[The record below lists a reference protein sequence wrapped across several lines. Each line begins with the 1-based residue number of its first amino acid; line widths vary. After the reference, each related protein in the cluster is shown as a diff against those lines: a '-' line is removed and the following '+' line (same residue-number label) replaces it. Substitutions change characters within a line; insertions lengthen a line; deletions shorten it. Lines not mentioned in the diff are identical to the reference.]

1 MMGRNIKMAAVA
13 FTAIITLTGCGTKLY
28 DMTDEEQGL
37 IANYSAYVV
46 AKHNIYQQ
54 DGMTNA
60 TEKRGD
66 MEDADDTEKVDEAS
80 PDNSL
85 SQDNKTSEAGNDKSS
100 NSQKEPSATQ
110 EKKVSLAEA
119 TGYGSLEITYDGVNE
134 SDVYNEGSYYSIT
147 AGSGNTFAVMKF
159 TLKNPT
165 DEDINVD
172 MFGNART
179 YKATFPDGKEYTE
192 KVDEASPDNSLS
204 QDNKTSEAGND
215 KSSNSQK
222 EPSATQEKKVSLAEA
237 TGYGSLEIT
246 YDGVNESDVYN
257 EGSYYSITAG
267 SGNTFAVM
275 KFTLKNPTDEDINV
289 DMFGNARTYKA
300 TFPDG
305 KEYTA
310 EGTFLTYSLNTF
322 QGTVKAHDAVDVVLL
337 FKIPQGTACDNIKMS
352 VIKDNEKSLIEL

>member
-1 MMGRNIKMAAVA
+1 MTGRNIKMAAVA
-13 FTAIITLTGCGTKLY
+13 FTAIITLTGCGTQLY
-28 DMTDEEQGL
+28 DMTDAEQSL

-60 TEKRGD
+60 TED
-66 MEDADDTEKVDEAS
+66 TEDTEKVDEVS
-80 PDNSL
+80 PDNSH

-100 NSQKEPSATQ
+100 NSQKEPAASQ

-119 TGYGSLEITYDGVNE
+119 TGYGSLDITYNGATE
-134 SDVYNEGSYYSIT
+134 SDVYNEGSYYSMT

-165 DEDINVD
+165 
-172 MFGNART
+172 G
-179 YKATFPDGKEYTE
+179 
-192 KVDEASPDNSLS
+192 
-204 QDNKTSEAGND
+204 
-215 KSSNSQK
+215 
-222 EPSATQEKKVSLAEA
+222 
-237 TGYGSLEIT
+237 
-246 YDGVNESDVYN
+246 
-257 EGSYYSITAG
+257 
-267 SGNTFAVM
+267 
-275 KFTLKNPTDEDINV
+275 EDINV

-322 QGTVKAHDAVDVVLL
+322 QGTVKAHDTVDVVLL

>member
-1 MMGRNIKMAAVA
+1 MTGRNIKMAAVA
-13 FTAIITLTGCGTKLY
+13 FTAIITLTGCGTQLY
-28 DMTDEEQGL
+28 DMTDAEQSL

-60 TEKRGD
+60 TED
-66 MEDADDTEKVDEAS
+66 TEDIEKVDEGS
-80 PDNSL
+80 PDNSH

-100 NSQKEPSATQ
+100 NSQKEPAASQ

-119 TGYGSLEITYDGVNE
+119 TGYGSLDITYNGATE
-134 SDVYNEGSYYSIT
+134 SDVYNEGSYYSMT
-147 AGSGNTFAVMKF
+147 AGSGNTFAIMKF

-165 DEDINVD
+165 
-172 MFGNART
+172 G
-179 YKATFPDGKEYTE
+179 
-192 KVDEASPDNSLS
+192 
-204 QDNKTSEAGND
+204 
-215 KSSNSQK
+215 
-222 EPSATQEKKVSLAEA
+222 
-237 TGYGSLEIT
+237 
-246 YDGVNESDVYN
+246 
-257 EGSYYSITAG
+257 
-267 SGNTFAVM
+267 
-275 KFTLKNPTDEDINV
+275 EDINV

-322 QGTVKAHDAVDVVLL
+322 QGTVKAGGSVDVVLL
-337 FKIPQGTACDNIKMS
+337 FKIPQGTACDNITMS

>member
-28 DMTDEEQGL
+28 DMTDAEQGL

-134 SDVYNEGSYYSIT
+134 SDVYNE
-147 AGSGNTFAVMKF
+147 
-159 TLKNPT
+159 L
-165 DEDINVD
+165 
-172 MFGNART
+172 
-179 YKATFPDGKEYTE
+179 
-192 KVDEASPDNSLS
+192 
-204 QDNKTSEAGND
+204 
-215 KSSNSQK
+215 
-222 EPSATQEKKVSLAEA
+222 
-237 TGYGSLEIT
+237 
-246 YDGVNESDVYN
+246 
-257 EGSYYSITAG
+257 
-267 SGNTFAVM
+267 
-275 KFTLKNPTDEDINV
+275 
-289 DMFGNARTYKA
+289 
-300 TFPDG
+300 
-305 KEYTA
+305 
-310 EGTFLTYSLNTF
+310 
-322 QGTVKAHDAVDVVLL
+322 
-337 FKIPQGTACDNIKMS
+337 
-352 VIKDNEKSLIEL
+352 SLIHI

>member
-1 MMGRNIKMAAVA
+1 MTGRNIKMAAVA
-13 FTAIITLTGCGTKLY
+13 FTAIITLTGCGTQLY
-28 DMTDEEQGL
+28 DMTDAEQSL

-60 TEKRGD
+60 TED
-66 MEDADDTEKVDEAS
+66 TEDTEKVDEGS
-80 PDNSL
+80 PDNSH

-100 NSQKEPSATQ
+100 NSQKEPAASQ

-119 TGYGSLEITYDGVNE
+119 TGYGSLDITYNGATE
-134 SDVYNEGSYYSIT
+134 SDVYNEGSYYSMT
-147 AGSGNTFAVMKF
+147 AGSGNTFAIMKF

-165 DEDINVD
+165 
-172 MFGNART
+172 G
-179 YKATFPDGKEYTE
+179 
-192 KVDEASPDNSLS
+192 
-204 QDNKTSEAGND
+204 
-215 KSSNSQK
+215 
-222 EPSATQEKKVSLAEA
+222 
-237 TGYGSLEIT
+237 
-246 YDGVNESDVYN
+246 
-257 EGSYYSITAG
+257 
-267 SGNTFAVM
+267 
-275 KFTLKNPTDEDINV
+275 EDINV

-322 QGTVKAHDAVDVVLL
+322 QGTVKAGSSVDVVLL
-337 FKIPQGTACDNIKMS
+337 FKIPQGTACDNITMS

>member
-1 MMGRNIKMAAVA
+1 MTGRNIKMAAVA
-13 FTAIITLTGCGTKLY
+13 FTAIITLTGCGTQLY
-28 DMTDEEQGL
+28 DMTDAEQSL

-60 TEKRGD
+60 TED
-66 MEDADDTEKVDEAS
+66 TEDTEKVDEVS
-80 PDNSL
+80 PDNSH

-100 NSQKEPSATQ
+100 NSQKEPAASQ

-119 TGYGSLEITYDGVNE
+119 TGYGSLDITYNGATE
-134 SDVYNEGSYYSIT
+134 SDVYNEGSYYSMT

-165 DEDINVD
+165 GEDINVD

-179 YKATFPDGKEYTE
+179 YKA
-192 KVDEASPDNSLS
+192 N
-204 QDNKTSEAGND
+204 
-215 KSSNSQK
+215 
-222 EPSATQEKKVSLAEA
+222 
-237 TGYGSLEIT
+237 
-246 YDGVNESDVYN
+246 
-257 EGSYYSITAG
+257 
-267 SGNTFAVM
+267 
-275 KFTLKNPTDEDINV
+275 
-289 DMFGNARTYKA
+289 
-300 TFPDG
+300 FPDG

-322 QGTVKAHDAVDVVLL
+322 QGTVKAGGSVDVVLL
-337 FKIPQGTACDNIKMS
+337 FKIPQGTACDNITMS

>member
-1 MMGRNIKMAAVA
+1 MTGRNIKMAAVA

-28 DMTDEEQGL
+28 DMTDAEQSL

-60 TEKRGD
+60 TENT
-66 MEDADDTEKVDEAS
+66 EDTEKVDEVS
-80 PDNSL
+80 PDNSH

-100 NSQKEPSATQ
+100 NSQKEPAASQ

-119 TGYGSLEITYDGVNE
+119 TGYGSLDITYNGATE
-134 SDVYNEGSYYSIT
+134 SDVYNEGSYYSMT

-165 DEDINVD
+165 GEDINVD
-172 MFGNART
+172 
-179 YKATFPDGKEYTE
+179 
-192 KVDEASPDNSLS
+192 L
-204 QDNKTSEAGND
+204 
-215 KSSNSQK
+215 
-222 EPSATQEKKVSLAEA
+222 
-237 TGYGSLEIT
+237 
-246 YDGVNESDVYN
+246 
-257 EGSYYSITAG
+257 
-267 SGNTFAVM
+267 
-275 KFTLKNPTDEDINV
+275 
-289 DMFGNARTYKA
+289 FGNARTYKA

-322 QGTVKAHDAVDVVLL
+322 QGTVKAGGAVDVVLL
-337 FKIPQGTACDNIKMS
+337 FKIPQGTACDNITMS

>member
-134 SDVYNEGSYYSIT
+134 SDRACGRL
-147 AGSGNTFAVMKF
+147 AG
-159 TLKNPT
+159 L
-165 DEDINVD
+165 
-172 MFGNART
+172 R
-179 YKATFPDGKEYTE
+179 
-192 KVDEASPDNSLS
+192 
-204 QDNKTSEAGND
+204 AG
-215 KSSNSQK
+215 Q
-222 EPSATQEKKVSLAEA
+222 PA
-237 TGYGSLEIT
+237 
-246 YDGVNESDVYN
+246 
-257 EGSYYSITAG
+257 
-267 SGNTFAVM
+267 
-275 KFTLKNPTDEDINV
+275 
-289 DMFGNARTYKA
+289 
-300 TFPDG
+300 
-305 KEYTA
+305 
-310 EGTFLTYSLNTF
+310 
-322 QGTVKAHDAVDVVLL
+322 GTVVPAFRRQEPHRTLCGHGRM
-337 FKIPQGTACDNIKMS
+337 PQLGS
-352 VIKDNEKSLIEL
+352 

>member
-172 MFGNART
+172 MFGNAR
-179 YKATFPDGKEYTE
+179 
-192 KVDEASPDNSLS
+192 
-204 QDNKTSEAGND
+204 
-215 KSSNSQK
+215 
-222 EPSATQEKKVSLAEA
+222 
-237 TGYGSLEIT
+237 
-246 YDGVNESDVYN
+246 
-257 EGSYYSITAG
+257 
-267 SGNTFAVM
+267 
-275 KFTLKNPTDEDINV
+275 DI
-289 DMFGNARTYKA
+289 
-300 TFPDG
+300 
-305 KEYTA
+305 
-310 EGTFLTYSLNTF
+310 
-322 QGTVKAHDAVDVVLL
+322 
-337 FKIPQGTACDNIKMS
+337 
-352 VIKDNEKSLIEL
+352 

>member
-1 MMGRNIKMAAVA
+1 MTGRNIKMAAVA
-13 FTAIITLTGCGTKLY
+13 FTAIITLTGCGTKIY
-28 DMTDEEQGL
+28 DMTDAEQSL

-60 TEKRGD
+60 TED
-66 MEDADDTEKVDEAS
+66 TEDTEKVDEVS
-80 PDNSL
+80 PDNSH

-100 NSQKEPSATQ
+100 NSQKEPAASQ

-119 TGYGSLEITYDGVNE
+119 TGYGSLDITYNGATE
-134 SDVYNEGSYYSIT
+134 SDVYNEGSYYSVT
-147 AGSGNTFAVMKF
+147 AESGNTFAIMKF

-165 DEDINVD
+165 
-172 MFGNART
+172 G
-179 YKATFPDGKEYTE
+179 
-192 KVDEASPDNSLS
+192 
-204 QDNKTSEAGND
+204 
-215 KSSNSQK
+215 
-222 EPSATQEKKVSLAEA
+222 
-237 TGYGSLEIT
+237 
-246 YDGVNESDVYN
+246 
-257 EGSYYSITAG
+257 
-267 SGNTFAVM
+267 
-275 KFTLKNPTDEDINV
+275 EDINV

-322 QGTVKAHDAVDVVLL
+322 QGTVKAGGSVDVVLL
-337 FKIPQGTACDNIKMS
+337 FKIPQGTACDNITMS

>member
-1 MMGRNIKMAAVA
+1 MTGRNIKMAAVA
-13 FTAIITLTGCGTKLY
+13 FTAIITLTGCGTQLY
-28 DMTDEEQGL
+28 DMTDAEQSL

-60 TEKRGD
+60 TED
-66 MEDADDTEKVDEAS
+66 TEDTEKVDEVS
-80 PDNSL
+80 PDNSH

-100 NSQKEPSATQ
+100 NSQKEPAASQ

-119 TGYGSLEITYDGVNE
+119 TGYGSLDITYNGATE
-134 SDVYNEGSYYSIT
+134 SDVYNEGSYYSMT

-165 DEDINVD
+165 GEDINVD

-179 YKATFPDGKEYTE
+179 YKA
-192 KVDEASPDNSLS
+192 A
-204 QDNKTSEAGND
+204 
-215 KSSNSQK
+215 
-222 EPSATQEKKVSLAEA
+222 
-237 TGYGSLEIT
+237 
-246 YDGVNESDVYN
+246 
-257 EGSYYSITAG
+257 
-267 SGNTFAVM
+267 
-275 KFTLKNPTDEDINV
+275 
-289 DMFGNARTYKA
+289 
-300 TFPDG
+300 FPDG

-322 QGTVKAHDAVDVVLL
+322 QGTVKAGGSVDVVLL
-337 FKIPQGTACDNIKMS
+337 FKIPQGTACDNITMS

>member
-46 AKHNIYQQ
+46 AKHNIYQ
-54 DGMTNA
+54 
-60 TEKRGD
+60 
-66 MEDADDTEKVDEAS
+66 
-80 PDNSL
+80 
-85 SQDNKTSEAGNDKSS
+85 
-100 NSQKEPSATQ
+100 
-110 EKKVSLAEA
+110 
-119 TGYGSLEITYDGVNE
+119 
-134 SDVYNEGSYYSIT
+134 
-147 AGSGNTFAVMKF
+147 
-159 TLKNPT
+159 
-165 DEDINVD
+165 
-172 MFGNART
+172 
-179 YKATFPDGKEYTE
+179 
-192 KVDEASPDNSLS
+192 

>member
-1 MMGRNIKMAAVA
+1 MTGRNIKMAAVA
-13 FTAIITLTGCGTKLY
+13 FTAIITLTGCGTQLY
-28 DMTDEEQGL
+28 DMTDAEQSL

-60 TEKRGD
+60 TED
-66 MEDADDTEKVDEAS
+66 TEDTEKVDEVS
-80 PDNSL
+80 PDNSH

-100 NSQKEPSATQ
+100 NSQKEPAASQ

-119 TGYGSLEITYDGVNE
+119 TGYGSLDIIYNGATE
-134 SDVYNEGSYYSIT
+134 SDVYNEGSYYSMT

-165 DEDINVD
+165 GEDINVD

-179 YKATFPDGKEYTE
+179 YKA
-192 KVDEASPDNSLS
+192 N
-204 QDNKTSEAGND
+204 
-215 KSSNSQK
+215 
-222 EPSATQEKKVSLAEA
+222 
-237 TGYGSLEIT
+237 
-246 YDGVNESDVYN
+246 
-257 EGSYYSITAG
+257 
-267 SGNTFAVM
+267 
-275 KFTLKNPTDEDINV
+275 
-289 DMFGNARTYKA
+289 
-300 TFPDG
+300 FPDG

-322 QGTVKAHDAVDVVLL
+322 QGTVKAGGSVDVVLL
-337 FKIPQGTACDNIKMS
+337 FKIPQGTACDNITMS

>member
-1 MMGRNIKMAAVA
+1 MTGRNIKMAAVA
-13 FTAIITLTGCGTKLY
+13 FTAIITLTGCGTQLY
-28 DMTDEEQGL
+28 DMTDAEQSL

-60 TEKRGD
+60 TED
-66 MEDADDTEKVDEAS
+66 TEDTEKVDEVS
-80 PDNSL
+80 PDNSHL
-85 SQDNKTSEAGNDKSS
+85 QDNKTSEAGNDKSS
-100 NSQKEPSATQ
+100 NSQKEPAASQ

-119 TGYGSLEITYDGVNE
+119 TGYGSLDITYNGATE
-134 SDVYNEGSYYSIT
+134 SDVYNEGSYYSMT

-165 DEDINVD
+165 
-172 MFGNART
+172 G
-179 YKATFPDGKEYTE
+179 
-192 KVDEASPDNSLS
+192 
-204 QDNKTSEAGND
+204 
-215 KSSNSQK
+215 
-222 EPSATQEKKVSLAEA
+222 
-237 TGYGSLEIT
+237 
-246 YDGVNESDVYN
+246 
-257 EGSYYSITAG
+257 
-267 SGNTFAVM
+267 
-275 KFTLKNPTDEDINV
+275 EDINV

-322 QGTVKAHDAVDVVLL
+322 QGTVKAGGSVDVVLL
-337 FKIPQGTACDNIKMS
+337 FKIPQGTACDNITMS

>member
-1 MMGRNIKMAAVA
+1 MAAVA

-172 MFGNART
+172 MFGNR
-179 YKATFPDGKEYTE
+179 
-192 KVDEASPDNSLS
+192 
-204 QDNKTSEAGND
+204 
-215 KSSNSQK
+215 
-222 EPSATQEKKVSLAEA
+222 
-237 TGYGSLEIT
+237 LE
-246 YDGVNESDVYN
+246 
-257 EGSYYSITAG
+257 
-267 SGNTFAVM
+267 
-275 KFTLKNPTDEDINV
+275 
-289 DMFGNARTYKA
+289 
-300 TFPDG
+300 
-305 KEYTA
+305 
-310 EGTFLTYSLNTF
+310 FLTGEILCILRIRIMQVDTPRRSRRTVFMNHMLPQVFFF
-322 QGTVKAHDAVDVVLL
+322 QDIITH
-337 FKIPQGTACDNIKMS
+337 
-352 VIKDNEKSLIEL
+352 

>member
-1 MMGRNIKMAAVA
+1 MTGRNIKMAAVA
-13 FTAIITLTGCGTKLY
+13 FTAIITLTGCGTQLY
-28 DMTDEEQGL
+28 DMTDAEQSL

-60 TEKRGD
+60 TED
-66 MEDADDTEKVDEAS
+66 TEETEKVDEVS
-80 PDNSL
+80 PGNSH

-100 NSQKEPSATQ
+100 NSQKEPAASQ

-119 TGYGSLEITYDGVNE
+119 TGYGSLDITYNGATE
-134 SDVYNEGSYYSIT
+134 SDVYNEGSYYSMT

-165 DEDINVD
+165 GEDINVD

-179 YKATFPDGKEYTE
+179 YKA
-192 KVDEASPDNSLS
+192 A
-204 QDNKTSEAGND
+204 
-215 KSSNSQK
+215 
-222 EPSATQEKKVSLAEA
+222 
-237 TGYGSLEIT
+237 
-246 YDGVNESDVYN
+246 
-257 EGSYYSITAG
+257 
-267 SGNTFAVM
+267 
-275 KFTLKNPTDEDINV
+275 
-289 DMFGNARTYKA
+289 
-300 TFPDG
+300 FPDG

-322 QGTVKAHDAVDVVLL
+322 QGTVKAGGSVDVVLL
-337 FKIPQGTACDNIKMS
+337 FKIPQGTACDNITMS

>member
-1 MMGRNIKMAAVA
+1 
-13 FTAIITLTGCGTKLY
+13 
-28 DMTDEEQGL
+28 MTDAEQGL

-85 SQDNKTSEAGNDKSS
+85 SQDNKTSEAKNDKSS

-179 YKATFPDGKEYTE
+179 YKATF
-192 KVDEASPDNSLS
+192 
-204 QDNKTSEAGND
+204 
-215 KSSNSQK
+215 
-222 EPSATQEKKVSLAEA
+222 
-237 TGYGSLEIT
+237 
-246 YDGVNESDVYN
+246 
-257 EGSYYSITAG
+257 
-267 SGNTFAVM
+267 
-275 KFTLKNPTDEDINV
+275 
-289 DMFGNARTYKA
+289 
-300 TFPDG
+300 
-305 KEYTA
+305 
-310 EGTFLTYSLNTF
+310 

>member
-1 MMGRNIKMAAVA
+1 MERYFESVNCKNIKEIVYNSAKKFAENVA
-13 FTAIITLTGCGTKLY
+13 FVIKHKNEKKEVSYESITYKKLLQDVNEFGTKLY
-28 DMTDEEQGL
+28 DMTDAEQGL

-54 DGMTNA
+54 DGMTDA
-60 TEKRGD
+60 TENRGD
-66 MEDADDTEKVDEAS
+66 MEDAEDTEKVDDAS
-80 PDNSL
+80 PDNSP

-134 SDVYNEGSYYSIT
+134 SDVYNEGSYYS
-147 AGSGNTFAVMKF
+147 M
-159 TLKNPT
+159 
-165 DEDINVD
+165 
-172 MFGNART
+172 
-179 YKATFPDGKEYTE
+179 
-192 KVDEASPDNSLS
+192 
-204 QDNKTSEAGND
+204 
-215 KSSNSQK
+215 
-222 EPSATQEKKVSLAEA
+222 
-237 TGYGSLEIT
+237 
-246 YDGVNESDVYN
+246 
-257 EGSYYSITAG
+257 TAG

-337 FKIPQGTACDNIKMS
+337 FKIPQGTACDSIKMS

>member
-1 MMGRNIKMAAVA
+1 
-13 FTAIITLTGCGTKLY
+13 
-28 DMTDEEQGL
+28 
-37 IANYSAYVV
+37 
-46 AKHNIYQQ
+46 
-54 DGMTNA
+54 MTNA
-60 TEKRGD
+60 TEIRGD
-66 MEDADDTEKVDEAS
+66 MEDAEDTEKVDEAS

-134 SDVYNEGSYYSIT
+134 SDVYNEGSYYSMT

-165 DEDINVD
+165 GEDINVD
-172 MFGNART
+172 MFGNT
-179 YKATFPDGKEYTE
+179 
-192 KVDEASPDNSLS
+192 
-204 QDNKTSEAGND
+204 
-215 KSSNSQK
+215 
-222 EPSATQEKKVSLAEA
+222 
-237 TGYGSLEIT
+237 
-246 YDGVNESDVYN
+246 
-257 EGSYYSITAG
+257 
-267 SGNTFAVM
+267 
-275 KFTLKNPTDEDINV
+275 
-289 DMFGNARTYKA
+289 RTYKA

-337 FKIPQGTACDNIKMS
+337 FKVPQGTACDL
-352 VIKDNEKSLIEL
+352 SLIHISEPTRRS

>member
-1 MMGRNIKMAAVA
+1 MTGRNIKMAAVA
-13 FTAIITLTGCGTKLY
+13 FTAIITLTGCGTQLY
-28 DMTDEEQGL
+28 DMTDAEQSL

-60 TEKRGD
+60 TED
-66 MEDADDTEKVDEAS
+66 TEDTEKVDEVS
-80 PDNSL
+80 PDNSH
-85 SQDNKTSEAGNDKSS
+85 SQDNKTSEVGNDKSS
-100 NSQKEPSATQ
+100 NSQKEPAASQ

-119 TGYGSLEITYDGVNE
+119 TGYGSLDITYNGATE
-134 SDVYNEGSYYSIT
+134 SDVYNEGSYYSMT

-165 DEDINVD
+165 
-172 MFGNART
+172 G
-179 YKATFPDGKEYTE
+179 
-192 KVDEASPDNSLS
+192 
-204 QDNKTSEAGND
+204 
-215 KSSNSQK
+215 
-222 EPSATQEKKVSLAEA
+222 
-237 TGYGSLEIT
+237 
-246 YDGVNESDVYN
+246 
-257 EGSYYSITAG
+257 
-267 SGNTFAVM
+267 
-275 KFTLKNPTDEDINV
+275 EDINV

-322 QGTVKAHDAVDVVLL
+322 QGTVKAGGSVDVVLL
-337 FKIPQGTACDNIKMS
+337 FKIPQGTACDNITMS